1 LNGIKNYEIH
11 SFEPHPFFFTI
22 REKTNQEDDKIKIIK
37 KCATTHNNNSKFYYS
52 TNCDGSSLNGT
63 KITNGVNINNYFE
76 VECCD
81 LYEYYINNINLKP
94 GDELWLKMDI
104 EGEEY
109 NLIPYLHKKGMLNNV
124 SNLFIEWHYNK
135 IKNISKEAH
144 LNSVKLIKN
153 IKTYNWDAL
162 NYSFKDTNSKYNTY
176 MKNYTLHTDADK

>member
-1 LNGIKNYEIH
+1 
-11 SFEPHPFFFTI
+11 
-22 REKTNQEDDKIKIIK
+22 
-37 KCATTHNNNSKFYYS
+37 
-52 TNCDGSSLNGT
+52 
-63 KITNGVNINNYFE
+63 
-76 VECCD
+76 
-81 LYEYYINNINLKP
+81 
-94 GDELWLKMDI
+94 MDI

-176 MKNYTLHTDADK
+176 MKNYTLHTDADKWDDVEALLADTIIHLRQSKCWFNMPTGMVGGLYLFVQHNQLEQYDLFSNWVNLLKTVTP